1 MLLAIDCLLLSIEQY
16 RLSKRLRDLT
26 NNVVYL
32 TFKDLSTEANRNM
45 IIQITDKE
53 MEKLLE
59 FIDKGGK
66 TIRLQSQTENIKVE
80 IKR

>member
-1 MLLAIDCLLLSIEQY
+1 
-16 RLSKRLRDLT
+16 
-26 NNVVYL
+26 
-32 TFKDLSTEANRNM
+32 M

-59 FIDKGGK
+59 FIDKCGK

-80 IKR
+80 IKQKK

>member
-1 MLLAIDCLLLSIEQY
+1 
-16 RLSKRLRDLT
+16 
-26 NNVVYL
+26 
-32 TFKDLSTEANRNM
+32 M

-80 IKR
+80 IKQKKEYTQIRDSFPSVI

>member
-1 MLLAIDCLLLSIEQY
+1 
-16 RLSKRLRDLT
+16 
-26 NNVVYL
+26 
-32 TFKDLSTEANRNM
+32 M

-53 MEKLLE
+53 MKKLLE

-80 IKR
+80 IKQKKEVKE

>member
-1 MLLAIDCLLLSIEQY
+1 
-16 RLSKRLRDLT
+16 
-26 NNVVYL
+26 
-32 TFKDLSTEANRNM
+32 M

-80 IKR
+80 IKQKKWWVRWDIFMNINIKMVIE

>member
-1 MLLAIDCLLLSIEQY
+1 
-16 RLSKRLRDLT
+16 
-26 NNVVYL
+26 
-32 TFKDLSTEANRNM
+32 M

-53 MEKLLE
+53 ME

-80 IKR
+80 IKQKKG

>member
-1 MLLAIDCLLLSIEQY
+1 
-16 RLSKRLRDLT
+16 
-26 NNVVYL
+26 
-32 TFKDLSTEANRNM
+32 M

-80 IKR
+80 IKQKKLEKGE

>member
-1 MLLAIDCLLLSIEQY
+1 
-16 RLSKRLRDLT
+16 
-26 NNVVYL
+26 
-32 TFKDLSTEANRNM
+32 M

-66 TIRLQSQTENIKVE
+66 IIRLQSQTENIKVE
-80 IKR
+80 IKRWKNNVWQRYGSSIYRKT

>member
-1 MLLAIDCLLLSIEQY
+1 
-16 RLSKRLRDLT
+16 
-26 NNVVYL
+26 
-32 TFKDLSTEANRNM
+32 M

-53 MEKLLE
+53 MEKLLD

-80 IKR
+80 IKRWKNNVW

>member
-1 MLLAIDCLLLSIEQY
+1 
-16 RLSKRLRDLT
+16 
-26 NNVVYL
+26 
-32 TFKDLSTEANRNM
+32 M

-80 IKR
+80 IKQKKVVSNNVYQRNGSSIYRKT

>member
-1 MLLAIDCLLLSIEQY
+1 
-16 RLSKRLRDLT
+16 
-26 NNVVYL
+26 
-32 TFKDLSTEANRNM
+32 M

-80 IKR
+80 IKQKRWKNNVWYGSSIYRKT